1 VQAKVDKDIETLYVL
16 GLDWPAV
23 LFFYY
28 KLSNEEVR

>member
-1 VQAKVDKDIETLYVL
+1 MQAEVEKDIETLYVL

-28 KLSNEEVR
+28 NLSNEEVR

>member
-1 VQAKVDKDIETLYVL
+1 MQAEVDKDIETLYVL
-16 GLDWPAV
+16 GLDWRAV

>member
-1 VQAKVDKDIETLYVL
+1 VQAEVDKDIETLCIL
-16 GLDWPAV
+16 GLDWRDV